1 MDDIAEC
8 TLRPTSCGFDVVNG
22 VPVQLQHVLGVR
34 LLLLEAAH
42 GKGELGD
49 LDKSVMVM
57 VMMILKM
64 MVMIMMIRMVMVMG
78 TTHYAYRVW
87 FASERTP
94 SGYIQYPG
102 MYHDCCAGC
111 SWWW

>member
-1 MDDIAEC
+1 MTLQNAC
-8 TLRPTSCGFDVVNG
+8 LRPTSCGFDVVNG

-64 MVMIMMIRMVMVMG
+64 MVMIMMNLQMAKVYWETWTR
-78 TTHYAYRVW
+78 TKYRFFHFFQTV
-87 FASERTP
+87 FPIA
-94 SGYIQYPG
+94 
-102 MYHDCCAGC
+102 
-111 SWWW
+111 

>member
-1 MDDIAEC
+1 M
-8 TLRPTSCGFDVVNG
+8 TLQNACSRPTSCGFDVVNG

-64 MVMIMMIRMVMVMG
+64 MVMIMMNLQMEKV
-78 TTHYAYRVW
+78 Y
-87 FASERTP
+87 
-94 SGYIQYPG
+94 
-102 MYHDCCAGC
+102 
-111 SWWW
+111 

>member
-1 MDDIAEC
+1 MTEC

-49 LDKSVMVM
+49 LDKSVMI
-57 VMMILKM
+57 MMM
-64 MVMIMMIRMVMVMG
+64 MVMIMMNLHMAKVYWETWTR
-78 TTHYAYRVW
+78 TKYRFFHFFQTV
-87 FASERTP
+87 FPIA
-94 SGYIQYPG
+94 
-102 MYHDCCAGC
+102 
-111 SWWW
+111 

>member
-1 MDDIAEC
+1 M
-8 TLRPTSCGFDVVNG
+8 TLQNACSRPTSCGFDVVNG

-64 MVMIMMIRMVMVMG
+64 MVMMMINLHMAKVYWETWTR
-78 TTHYAYRVW
+78 TKYRFFHFFQTVLPI
-87 FASERTP
+87 A
-94 SGYIQYPG
+94 
-102 MYHDCCAGC
+102 
-111 SWWW
+111 

>member
-64 MVMIMMIRMVMVMG
+64 MVMIMMNLQMAKVYWE
-78 TTHYAYRVW
+78 TWT
-87 FASERTP
+87 RTKYLFFHFFQTVFP
-94 SGYIQYPG
+94 I
-102 MYHDCCAGC
+102 A
-111 SWWW
+111 

>member
-1 MDDIAEC
+1 MDDIAERM
-8 TLRPTSCGFDVVNG
+8 LRPTSCGFDVVNG

-49 LDKSVMVM
+49 LDKSGMVM

-64 MVMIMMIRMVMVMG
+64 MVMIMMNLQMAKVYWETWTR
-78 TTHYAYRVW
+78 TKYRFFHFFQTV
-87 FASERTP
+87 FPIA
-94 SGYIQYPG
+94 
-102 MYHDCCAGC
+102 
-111 SWWW
+111 